1 MWSSYWA
8 SHTLNGLTQWE
19 NGNIFEIRATLLSM
33 KQTSLTKHSCSRLTA
48 KSSPSTQHRL
58 HFEMSDLDVPIY
70 KPLTWIPANS
80 GPTKSPCA
88 APNDFPRVSGIKS
101 EWRPGGQVL
110 GEPRQGGSL
119 LKVSTVG
126 AGDVSCL
133 QCARNKQIWNWS
145 SCSEHW
151 TKITSKQRRLQ
162 HRCQPW
168 LPLPIQ

>member
-1 MWSSYWA
+1 MQLFSKFAPLYFA
-8 SHTLNGLTQWE
+8 SNKLLWRNILAVDSQLNHPQVHNT
-19 NGNIFEIRATLLSM
+19 
-33 KQTSLTKHSCSRLTA
+33 C
-48 KSSPSTQHRL
+48 L
-58 HFEMSDLDVPIY
+58 HFEMPDLDVPIY

-88 APNDFPRVSGIKS
+88 ALNDFPRVSGIKS

-110 GEPRQGGSL
+110 GEPRQGSSL

-133 QCARNKQIWNWS
+133 QSARNKQIWNWS